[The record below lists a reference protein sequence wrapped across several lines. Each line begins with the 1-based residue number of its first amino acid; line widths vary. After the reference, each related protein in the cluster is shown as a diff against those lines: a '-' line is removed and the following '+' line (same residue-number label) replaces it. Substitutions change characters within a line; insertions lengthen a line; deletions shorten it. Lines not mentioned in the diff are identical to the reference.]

1 MGRGITGT
9 LAAHSF
15 QLTVDSENLNPVQ
28 GAQGLQNTKHQTG
41 RSPRRS
47 KQSTHHL
54 VTTAQPTS
62 TLQHHCQPGPAYQ
75 SLQMEAQPSTVKG
88 IQLACT
94 CLKAEPSPCATQHK
108 HSLSQ
113 KPKQQEPQTR
123 TACCWYIHT
132 AAPTHTATL
141 SLSVFLSKSTLC
153 TQYTTA
159 KYRTTVQYPI
169 SWPTTQLQGKNATSR
184 HERTVACWLADC
196 YSWLLDLL
204 SSSWGTSDTYKQI
217 LFLTHNSTHGCTST
231 TQNLARYCENPDKV
245 L

>member
-1 MGRGITGT
+1 MHMSEGRTQS
-9 LAAHSF
+9 LC
-15 QLTVDSENLNPVQ
+15 
-28 GAQGLQNTKHQTG
+28 NTTQ
-41 RSPRRS
+41 
-47 KQSTHHL
+47 
-54 VTTAQPTS
+54 AQPFTETQTTGATDSTS
-62 TLQHHCQPGPAYQ
+62 ML
-75 SLQMEAQPSTVKG
+75 LV
-88 IQLACT
+88 
-94 CLKAEPSPCATQHK
+94 
-108 HSLSQ
+108 
-113 KPKQQEPQTR
+113 
-123 TACCWYIHT
+123 HT

-169 SWPTTQLQGKNATSR
+169 AWPTTQLQGKNATSR

-217 LFLTHNSTHGCTST
+217 LFLTHNSTHGCAST